1 MGAVFSYALPL
12 AAGLLFGAGLIVSG
26 MTDPQRVL
34 GFLDLAGDWNPALAL
49 VMGGAIAVSMP
60 AFAWARRRGTALSG
74 VRLQLPDRSTIT
86 PQLIGGSALFGVGWG
101 LSGVCPGPG
110 VILAAGGTWPALLF
124 LAAMLAGM
132 WLSDRLPQAGGKA
145 GDRDSDAPREAAAS
159 CG

>member
-1 MGAVFSYALPL
+1 MGALFSFALPL

-34 GFLDLAGDWNPALAL
+34 GFLDVAGDWNPALAL
-49 VMGGAIAVSMP
+49 VMGGAITVSMP
-60 AFAWARRRGTALSG
+60 AFAWARRRGMALTG
-74 VRLQLPDRSTIT
+74 VKLQLPDRSTIT

-110 VILAAGGTWPALLF
+110 VILAAGGSGQALMF
-124 LAAMLAGM
+124 FAAMLAGM

-145 GDRDSDAPREAAAS
+145 DDQARPDSRDTAAS